1 MQTQISNLK
10 KQLGLT
16 QLFCIASGAMISSGL
31 FVLPGIA
38 FALVGPAML
47 LSYLIASILMLPVL
61 LSKVELVTA
70 MPKSGGNYFFVERS
84 LGPLF
89 GTIAGLMDWFSLAL
103 KTAFAM
109 VGIGGIFLLFFPQYG
124 LTGFKI
130 VAVSVT
136 LFFMFLN

>member
-1 MQTQISNLK
+1 MDPKHSHLK
-10 KQLGLT
+10 RELGLI

-38 FALVGPAML
+38 FAVAGPAML
-47 LSYLIASILMLPVL
+47 LSFLIASALMLPAL
-61 LSKVELVTA
+61 LSKAELATA

-84 LGPLF
+84 LGPLM
-89 GTIAGLMDWFSLAL
+89 GTIAGLMDWFSVAL

-124 LTGFKI
+124 ITGLKI
-130 VAVSVT
+130 VAVSAT
-136 LFFMFLN
+136 LLFMLL